1 MDETTNSIPTSEP
14 MEHEQ
19 PDGEHPNDKPLNH
32 EDMDHQHMHHKHPQ
46 QTDHASMEHPHASD
60 QPVEEEGNEHANMEH
75 QHAHHADH
83 TDRVNHASQEHAE
96 SSLPGQHDHEHMEHG
111 KMGGVSGPPGAHSG
125 HEDHGDHHAM
135 MVEDFRK
142 RFFVSLVLM
151 VPILLLSPMIQMF
164 IGVDWSF
171 QGDKYIL
178 FGLSTILFFYGGWP
192 FLTGAVDEFKKKS
205 PAMMMLIALAI
216 IVAYIYSSATVFW
229 LEGDDFFWELATL
242 IVIMLLG
249 HWIEMK
255 SVVGASKALEELVKL
270 MPETAHLIAADGSTT
285 DIPVE
290 NLKAGDRV
298 LVKPGEKVPIDGR
311 VYEGSSSVNESMLT
325 GESVPVEKRAGDEV
339 VGGSINGEG
348 VFKFDV
354 TRTGDET
361 FLSQVIKLVRDAQAS
376 KSKTERLADLAARW
390 LFFIAV
396 IAGTITFIVW
406 LLVSKDLSI
415 AVERTV
421 TVIIISCPHALGLAI
436 PLVTAVSTN
445 IGARKG
451 LLIRNRTAFEEA
463 RKVNAIVF
471 DKTGTLTEGAFGITD
486 VRPVAVSEE
495 ELLTIAYSVELN
507 SEHPIALGIVKEA
520 EKRGLA
526 RLDVTDYQ
534 NITGQGLQAKVD
546 GREIRIVSPGLVR
559 EAGIAF
565 DEADYENLAGQGKT
579 VVFVLDGNSLLG
591 YIALSDIVRESS
603 IEAVEK
609 LKEMGVESIM
619 LTGDNQKVANY
630 VAEILKIDKFYAEVL
645 PQDKVSIIE
654 ELQKQGKVVAMT
666 GDGVNDAPSLAKSD
680 LGIAIGAGTDVAIE
694 TADVILVRSNPLDV
708 LNILKLS
715 RATYRKM
722 VQNLFW
728 AVIYNVIAI
737 PLAAGVL
744 VNQGVSIPPAM
755 AAVLM
760 SLSTI
765 IVAINARL
773 LKIEN

>member
-192 FLTGAVDEFKKKS
+192 FLTGAVDEFKRKS

-216 IVAYIYSSATVFW
+216 IVAYIYSSATIFW

-285 DIPVE
+285 DVPVE

-325 GESVPVEKRAGDEV
+325 GESVPVEKSTGDEV

-348 VFKFDV
+348 VLKFDV

-376 KSKTERLADLAARW
+376 KSNTERLADLAARW

-406 LLVSKDLSI
+406 MLVSKDLSL
-415 AVERTV
+415 AVEHAV

-486 VRPVAVSEE
+486 VRPVTVSEE

-507 SEHPIALGIVKEA
+507 SEHPIALGIVEEA

-534 NITGQGLQAKVD
+534 NITGQGLQAKVN

-559 EAGIAF
+559 EAGIVF

-579 VVFVLDGNSLLG
+579 VVFVLDGKTLLG

-630 VAEILKIDKFYAEVL
+630 VAEILNIDKVYAEVL

-708 LNILKLS
+708 LSILKLS

-744 VNQGVSIPPAM
+744 VNQGISIPPAL

-773 LKIEN
+773 LKIED

>member
-14 MEHEQ
+14 VEHEQ

-32 EDMDHQHMHHKHPQ
+32 EGMDHQHMHHKHPQ

-60 QPVEEEGNEHANMEH
+60 QPMEEEGNEHANMEH

-96 SSLPGQHDHEHMEHG
+96 SSLPGQHDNEHMEHG

-164 IGVDWSF
+164 IEVDWSF

-285 DIPVE
+285 DVPVE

-325 GESVPVEKRAGDEV
+325 GESVPVEKSTGDEV

-348 VFKFDV
+348 VLKFDV

-376 KSKTERLADLAARW
+376 KSNTERLADLAARW

-406 LLVSKDLSI
+406 MLVSKDLSL
-415 AVERTV
+415 AVEHAV

-507 SEHPIALGIVKEA
+507 SEHPIALGIVEEA

-534 NITGQGLQAKVD
+534 NITGQGLQAKVN

-579 VVFVLDGNSLLG
+579 VVFVLDGKTLLG

-630 VAEILKIDKFYAEVL
+630 VAEILNIDKVYAEVL

-708 LNILKLS
+708 LSILKLS

-744 VNQGVSIPPAM
+744 VNQGISIPPAL

-773 LKIEN
+773 LKIED